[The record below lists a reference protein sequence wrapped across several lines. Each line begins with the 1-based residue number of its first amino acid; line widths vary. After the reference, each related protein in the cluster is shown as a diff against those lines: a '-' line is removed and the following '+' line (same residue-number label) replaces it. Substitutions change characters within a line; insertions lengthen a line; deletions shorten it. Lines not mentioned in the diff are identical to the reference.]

1 MIRQHSSSDTNIW
14 ERVSGRG
21 PGPGCL
27 QGHTMVE
34 HQDVLYVFGGELSFC
49 NDQET
54 PLWMFD
60 IKENSWHKY
69 SAPRGVVTPKGRRGH
84 TAVVHGD
91 CMYIYGGYQVTVE
104 HKQGAKCL
112 LGNCLGS
119 ARLLLR
125 VMGVPPS
132 LRDLAPGVPGS
143 VGGAGGVSGP
153 AQAPSLRC
161 DPQ

>member
-1 MIRQHSSSDTNIW
+1 M
-14 ERVSGRG
+14 SGRVE
-21 PGPGCL
+21 GPGCL

-60 IKENSWHKY
+60 IKENSWTKY

-91 CMYIYGGYQVTVE
+91 CMYIYGGYQVCTLYI
-104 HKQGAKCL
+104 KNK
-112 LGNCLGS
+112 
-119 ARLLLR
+119 
-125 VMGVPPS
+125 
-132 LRDLAPGVPGS
+132 
-143 VGGAGGVSGP
+143 
-153 AQAPSLRC
+153 
-161 DPQ
+161 